1 MTTIQRT
8 IEEEAAGGGARG
20 LATSASALTAP
31 QLRKMARDLRE
42 CAKVSRWP
50 DFAERLI
57 RAAESLEVQA
67 AELEA
72 GYSMASNDKANLPIY
87 Y

>member
-1 MTTIQRT
+1 MTAIQRS
-8 IEEEAAGGGARG
+8 INDGEAPARG
-20 LATSASALTAP
+20 TCTSELTVP
-31 QLRKMARDLRE
+31 QLRKMAWHLRK
-42 CAKVSRWP
+42 CARMSRWP

-67 AELEA
+67 VEMEA
-72 GYSMASNDKANLPIY
+72 GFSMTPADKAALPIY